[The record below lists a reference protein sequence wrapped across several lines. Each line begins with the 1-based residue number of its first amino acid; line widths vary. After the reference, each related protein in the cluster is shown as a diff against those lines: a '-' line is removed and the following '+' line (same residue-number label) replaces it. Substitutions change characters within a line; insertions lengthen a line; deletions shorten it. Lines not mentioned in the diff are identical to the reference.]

1 MYEIKTYDNL
11 EELKQEN
18 KELVERLLKEF
29 DEGDWSDN
37 QLYVYPSLEDFAKYE
52 VEDGWYSN
60 SIKEDYN
67 GAPDLLDYVDFESLG
82 NALKDSWDDSC
93 YYHDE
98 ETDCVVSTAYGF

>member
-29 DEGDWSDN
+29 DEGDWVNND
-37 QLYVYPSLEDFAKYE
+37 LYVYPSLEDFAKYE
-52 VEDGWYSN
+52 VEEGWYSGA
-60 SIKEDYN
+60 IKEDYN
-67 GAPDLLDYVDFESLG
+67 GAPDLFDYIDYEALG

-93 YYHDE
+93 YYYDE
-98 ETDCVVSTAYGF
+98 ETDFVVSTAYGF

>member
-1 MYEIKTYDNL
+1 MNIERQ
-11 EELKQEN
+11 LKNE
-18 KELVERLLKEF
+18 ELVERLLEEF

-67 GAPDLLDYVDFESLG
+67 GAPDLFDYIDYESLG